1 MAVSATDVVA
11 PVFAAP
17 EVVVFFPAGVAA
29 QTRFGNLFG
38 RFVLEGNYL
47 LRIAFLRVR
56 LTWTMTR
63 LATRH
68 LVIPTADFDELSMR
82 RVGEGFELIFVAVFA
97 GLTAHVVL
105 RLVGRTFTLRLFTR
119 VRRAVG
125 SQQTNGSQ

>member
-1 MAVSATDVVA
+1 
-11 PVFAAP
+11 
-17 EVVVFFPAGVAA
+17 
-29 QTRFGNLFG
+29 
-38 RFVLEGNYL
+38 
-47 LRIAFLRVR
+47 
-56 LTWTMTR
+56 MTR

-105 RLVGRTFTLRLFTR
+105 RLVGQTFTLRLLTR